1 MRVVFDHWQA
11 GRRGRSLPS
20 VPVPADAP
28 DRQPRG
34 GIPGAEGDA
43 VGEAAIPRRWRAG
56 QVAGPRRHAP
66 VFLTGPGTSM
76 TAQPATAGCR
86 AKAAFSIPA
95 EYTVSPPAIPS
106 ALRLFPYRGLGP
118 ILG

>member
-1 MRVVFDHWQA
+1 
-11 GRRGRSLPS
+11 
-20 VPVPADAP
+20 
-28 DRQPRG
+28 
-34 GIPGAEGDA
+34 
-43 VGEAAIPRRWRAG
+43 
-56 QVAGPRRHAP
+56 
-66 VFLTGPGTSM
+66 M